1 MDSAQNGSDKFDEV
15 ATQYDEIH
23 AKGMSLSGEPS
34 GYFAQY
40 KIDRLKRLGVAA
52 DASVLDFGC
61 GVGNIT
67 ELLVQ
72 NFSSVVGYDP
82 SVGSLEVARKR
93 LPGVTFY
100 SDVNLLPKSQFDVVV
115 LAGVMHHV
123 PPAERNAVISQAR
136 DALKVGGRLVV
147 FEHNPYN
154 PVTRRVVDNCPFD
167 DDAILLPPR
176 ELREI
181 FAKADLAH
189 VKQVFIVFFPHALAF
204 LRALEPA
211 IGFFPLGAQT
221 MTVGVRGDAT

>member
-1 MDSAQNGSDKFDEV
+1 MESTQSGGDKFDEV
-15 ATQYDEIH
+15 ASQYDEIH

-40 KIDRLKRLGVAA
+40 KIDRLKRLGISE
-52 DASVLDFGC
+52 DASVLDYGC

-67 ELLVQ
+67 ELLAQ
-72 NFSSVVGYDP
+72 NFSSVTGYDP
-82 SVGSLEVARKR
+82 SVGSLDVARER

-100 SDVNLLPKSQFDVVV
+100 SDPDLVPKAQFDVVV

-123 PPAERNAVISQAR
+123 PPAERETVIANAR
-136 DALKVGGRLVV
+136 DALKVGGHLVV

-176 ELREI
+176 ELRSV
-181 FAKADLAH
+181 FTMAGLAE
-189 VKQVFIVFFPHALAF
+189 VKQVFIVFFPRALAF
-204 LRALEPA
+204 LRGLEPA

-221 MTVGVRGDAT
+221 MTVGIRRAA

>member
-1 MDSAQNGSDKFDEV
+1 MDNAQGGSGKFDEV
-15 ATQYDEIH
+15 ASQYDEIH
-23 AKGMSLSGEPS
+23 AKGMSPSGEPS

-40 KIDRLKRLGVAA
+40 KIDRLKRLGVTA

-67 ELLVQ
+67 ELLAE

-93 LPGVTFY
+93 LPGLTFY
-100 SDVNLLPKSQFDVVV
+100 SDENLLPKAKFDVVV

-123 PPAERNAVISQAR
+123 SPDERHAVISRAR
-136 DALKVGGRLVV
+136 DALKAGGRLVI

-154 PVTRRVVDNCPFD
+154 PITRRVVDNCPFD
-167 DDAILLPPR
+167 EDAILLPPR
-176 ELREI
+176 EVRGVLT
-181 FAKADLAH
+181 AAGLVD
-189 VKQVFIVFFPHALAF
+189 VKQAFIVFFPHALAF
-204 LRALEPA
+204 LRRLEPA

-221 MTVGVRGDAT
+221 MTVGVRGSE